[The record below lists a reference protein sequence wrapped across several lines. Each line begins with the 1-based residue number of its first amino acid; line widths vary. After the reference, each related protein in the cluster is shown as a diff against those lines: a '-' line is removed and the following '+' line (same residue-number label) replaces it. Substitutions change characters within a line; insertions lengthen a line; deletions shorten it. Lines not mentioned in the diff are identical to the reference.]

1 MDKNRVRQLLALWA
15 VVLAGMAAFAAVV
28 LLHLQNTVYAMK
40 NNIEN
45 GIYIPDDTR
54 RLFTPTI
61 VYTKNLI
68 IWQRFTKKE

>member
-1 MDKNRVRQLLALWA
+1 
-15 VVLAGMAAFAAVV
+15 
-28 LLHLQNTVYAMK
+28 MK

-68 IWQRFTKKE
+68 IWQRFTKKESRVNTNG

>member
-1 MDKNRVRQLLALWA
+1 
-15 VVLAGMAAFAAVV
+15 
-28 LLHLQNTVYAMK
+28 MK

-54 RLFTPTI
+54 RLFAPTI

>member
-1 MDKNRVRQLLALWA
+1 
-15 VVLAGMAAFAAVV
+15 
-28 LLHLQNTVYAMK
+28 MK

-54 RLFTPTI
+54 RLFPPPTI